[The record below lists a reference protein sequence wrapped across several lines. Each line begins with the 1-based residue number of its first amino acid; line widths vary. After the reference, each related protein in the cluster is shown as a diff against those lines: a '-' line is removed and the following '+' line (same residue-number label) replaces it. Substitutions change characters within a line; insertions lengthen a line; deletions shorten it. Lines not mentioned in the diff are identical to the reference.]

1 MSRREFIDVVSGG
14 SIAWSL
20 ALPDASGQEL
30 RKAYRVGFQALF
42 LLK

>member
-1 MSRREFIDVVSGG
+1 MSWREFIDVLGGG

-30 RKAYRVGFQALF
+30 RKACRVGFQTLF